1 MNLEDRV
8 AVVTGGAQGIGRAL
22 AAGLAE
28 AGAAVGLVDVLDAGP
43 AAEEI
48 VRSGGRA
55 KAFSTDVSDE
65 AAVNEMMKGV
75 ETEFGRLDVLV
86 NNAALFAN
94 LKRDQRF
101 EDIPVDEWDRVMA
114 VNVRG
119 VFLCMKAAAPF
130 MRKSGGGSIIN
141 FASDT
146 VHKGV
151 PGFLHYVSSKGAVIG
166 MTRAAAREL
175 GESGIR
181 VNAIGPGF
189 TMSDANVRLMEDP
202 DKAEWWKGMETRI
215 IGTRSLQRHQ
225 QPEDL
230 VGAVVFLGS
239 DASAFMTG
247 QTLLVNGG
255 DVFV

>member
-1 MNLEDRV
+1 MNLKDRV

-48 VRSGGRA
+48 VQSRGRA

-65 AAVNEMMKGV
+65 SAVNEMMKGV

-151 PGFLHYVSSKGAVIG
+151 PGFLHYVFVQRRRDRDDPGGGPRVG
-166 MTRAAAREL
+166 
-175 GESGIR
+175 GIR
-181 VNAIGPGF
+181 HPGQCH
-189 TMSDANVRLMEDP
+189 R
-202 DKAEWWKGMETRI
+202 TRI
-215 IGTRSLQRHQ
+215 HDERCKRSPHGR
-225 QPEDL
+225 P
-230 VGAVVFLGS
+230 G
-239 DASAFMTG
+239 
-247 QTLLVNGG
+247 
-255 DVFV
+255 

>member
-1 MNLEDRV
+1 MNLEGRV
-8 AVVTGGAQGIGRAL
+8 AVVTGSAQGIGKAL
-22 AAGLAE
+22 AAGLAD
-28 AGAAVGLVDVLDAGP
+28 AGAAVGLVDVQDAGP

-48 VRSGGRA
+48 VQSGGRA

-65 AAVNEMMKGV
+65 SAVNAMMKGV

-175 GESGIR
+175 GESSIR

-189 TMSDANVRLMEDP
+189 TMSEANVRLMEDP
-202 DKAEWWKGMETRI
+202 DKAEWWKGMEARI